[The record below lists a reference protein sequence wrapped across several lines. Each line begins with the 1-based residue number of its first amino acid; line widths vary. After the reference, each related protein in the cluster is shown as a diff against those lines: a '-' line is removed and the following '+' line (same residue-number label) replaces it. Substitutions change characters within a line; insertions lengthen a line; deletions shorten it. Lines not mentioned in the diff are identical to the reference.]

1 MAELGG
7 DANTPENGRRRGPG
21 VPARASAPREAPDG
35 SPEAAAL
42 LGEQLRAL
50 RERTGLVMRAFV
62 SKYGYSQTTISRYE
76 RGGRL
81 PRKAYLD
88 CLLGEV
94 SRRGN
99 PPLAPEDVQATYDLY
114 RKALGPAGGRNAL
127 LLEVFELELRN
138 EQLSVQ
144 TTGLYTE
151 AAAYKARVGELE
163 ARLAAG
169 GAARPGEEEQLRRQG
184 AELARRRTEL
194 EAEQRTVQQRIN
206 RLEQLLPLD
215 DEDTALAPPPPPVV
229 PPFVPPGEHGG
240 RRGRRVSVTQWIL
253 GAGLAVALALL
264 TVIAVHL
271 WSPGSADSP
280 VSSASSDS
288 SDPADSAGSAG
299 SSGGDGRTAPSSD
312 SGTDAASD
320 PAAGAD
326 GGGDGDGA
334 STAPSASAT
343 SWTRQYHDTSITLPP
358 VEDVGCQLAS
368 MDFDPPRGYEGS
380 ADAVSGTPDDLT
392 VQTACVGMPTN
403 ITLYAVAWGTSS
415 AREPGP
421 AQCLDDANRNALP
434 RKQALSKITVGS
446 AYCLVTRKQSLAW
459 FKVTAKPG
467 SQQQGLT
474 VVATLWTPPEGS

>member
-7 DANTPENGRRRGPG
+7 DANTPESGRRRGPG
-21 VPARASAPREAPDG
+21 VPARASAPREVPDG

-94 SRRGN
+94 SRRGD
-99 PPLAPEDVQATYDLY
+99 PLLTPEDVQTTYGLY

-127 LLEVFELELRN
+127 LLEVFELELRK

-169 GAARPGEEEQLRRQG
+169 GAARPGEREQLRREG

-194 EAEQRTVQQRIN
+194 ETEQHTVQQRIN

-215 DEDTALAPPPPPVV
+215 DEDTALAPPPPPTV

-240 RRGRRVSVTQWIL
+240 RPGRRVSVTQWIL
-253 GAGLAVALALL
+253 GAGLAVALTLL
-264 TVIAVHL
+264 TVIAFHL
-271 WSPGSADSP
+271 WSPGSTDSP
-280 VSSASSDS
+280 
-288 SDPADSAGSAG
+288 G
-299 SSGGDGRTAPSSD
+299 SSGSSGRDGRAAPPASAAQPSD

-320 PAAGAD
+320 PATVGGG
-326 GGGDGDGA
+326 GGGDGDDGT
-334 STAPSASAT
+334 STAPSAGAT
-343 SWTRQYHDTSITLPP
+343 GWTRQYHDTSITLPP

-380 ADAVSGTPDDLT
+380 ADAISGTPDDLT

-415 AREPGP
+415 AGEPGP
-421 AQCLDDANRNALP
+421 ARCLDDANRNALP